1 MVAPESDPTASRL
14 KSPPVLA
21 ERWEPEID
29 DMDDNDYFDELD
41 SPSLISTD
49 KKYAG
54 DFDMSPK
61 NAPSIFPRSDLPE
74 EREIVDERQDDEEPR
89 DHRRDAAHEVFRFDD
104 KFDVESRTPPTQDN
118 QSEIKA
124 ALPEPLEVFGE
135 IGQNGNLQLDSM
147 ERAEDLKKEKK
158 LDDLLTKV
166 SLQMM
171 EIKRDTLTTDA
182 DVMKKMSLMM
192 SAITVLAKQS
202 KPESTNGTATMR
214 AMMDSKV
221 EIKAIKRATPLEVEN
236 SSHLFSGA
244 LIQMGLF
251 AIAEGDEDG
260 SDEEEKRLS
269 QAVMRWVGNDERI
282 VSSIRN
288 KLGLLAKGTVLFE
301 HVKTYYVQ
309 AMVGDAAEAE
319 KAFKAFDYEDM
330 FNGTE
335 EHMHDSM
342 DRFTNILSHLSKSRQ
357 GDPEEWVEFLSE
369 ELPDELAT
377 EYDRY
382 MRKLTTR
389 EVRKATMDITTFAL
403 YLGKAMT
410 KLNARKPKT
419 KKVEETL
426 SMSAHQKRG
435 GLVLQEVASTI
446 EGHRRLIDPTTKV
459 EFNVCPRCS
468 LRKCPKAND
477 PNACCDVCDEISPE
491 RAAAITKIFAYKDK
505 IDDKRIRF
513 NKSPINYTIKSST
526 HQLPRYVD
534 EMLAKIDELAG
545 PDFPQGSGGGW

>member
-1 MVAPESDPTASRL
+1 
-14 KSPPVLA
+14 
-21 ERWEPEID
+21 
-29 DMDDNDYFDELD
+29 
-41 SPSLISTD
+41 
-49 KKYAG
+49 
-54 DFDMSPK
+54 
-61 NAPSIFPRSDLPE
+61 
-74 EREIVDERQDDEEPR
+74 
-89 DHRRDAAHEVFRFDD
+89 
-104 KFDVESRTPPTQDN
+104 
-118 QSEIKA
+118 
-124 ALPEPLEVFGE
+124 
-135 IGQNGNLQLDSM
+135 
-147 ERAEDLKKEKK
+147 
-158 LDDLLTKV
+158 
-166 SLQMM
+166 
-171 EIKRDTLTTDA
+171 
-182 DVMKKMSLMM
+182 MKKMSLMM

-221 EIKAIKRATPLEVEN
+221 EIKSIKRATPLEVEN

-389 EVRKATMDITTFAL
+389 EVRKANI
-403 YLGKAMT
+403 
-410 KLNARKPKT
+410 
-419 KKVEETL
+419 KK
-426 SMSAHQKRG
+426 G
-435 GLVLQEVASTI
+435 
-446 EGHRRLIDPTTKV
+446 
-459 EFNVCPRCS
+459 
-468 LRKCPKAND
+468 
-477 PNACCDVCDEISPE
+477 
-491 RAAAITKIFAYKDK
+491 
-505 IDDKRIRF
+505 
-513 NKSPINYTIKSST
+513 
-526 HQLPRYVD
+526 
-534 EMLAKIDELAG
+534 
-545 PDFPQGSGGGW
+545 

>member
-1 MVAPESDPTASRL
+1 
-14 KSPPVLA
+14 
-21 ERWEPEID
+21 
-29 DMDDNDYFDELD
+29 
-41 SPSLISTD
+41 
-49 KKYAG
+49 
-54 DFDMSPK
+54 
-61 NAPSIFPRSDLPE
+61 
-74 EREIVDERQDDEEPR
+74 
-89 DHRRDAAHEVFRFDD
+89 
-104 KFDVESRTPPTQDN
+104 
-118 QSEIKA
+118 
-124 ALPEPLEVFGE
+124 
-135 IGQNGNLQLDSM
+135 M

-182 DVMKKMSLMM
+182 DVMKQMSLMM

-288 KLGLLAKGTVLFE
+288 KLGLLAKGTVFFE

-342 DRFTNILSHLSKSRQ
+342 DRFTTIL
-357 GDPEEWVEFLSE
+357 
-369 ELPDELAT
+369 
-377 EYDRY
+377 
-382 MRKLTTR
+382 
-389 EVRKATMDITTFAL
+389 
-403 YLGKAMT
+403 
-410 KLNARKPKT
+410 
-419 KKVEETL
+419 
-426 SMSAHQKRG
+426 G
-435 GLVLQEVASTI
+435 GLHYHHEVYST
-446 EGHRRLIDPTTKV
+446 V
-459 EFNVCPRCS
+459 
-468 LRKCPKAND
+468 
-477 PNACCDVCDEISPE
+477 
-491 RAAAITKIFAYKDK
+491 
-505 IDDKRIRF
+505 
-513 NKSPINYTIKSST
+513 
-526 HQLPRYVD
+526 
-534 EMLAKIDELAG
+534 
-545 PDFPQGSGGGW
+545 